1 MKGHRGKA
9 PIGNRMF
16 HIPSASFYKI
26 FLIAS
31 LAALHAQ
38 SATAAPEEI
47 QVYLDEF
54 AETGKFGLDLHTI
67 YTVSTKDS
75 LRQPPLRQLR
85 LTPELSYGL
94 NDHFEVAGYFL
105 TNRAFG
111 GSPQTDGVKL
121 RVRYRPIVPTEE
133 TTWYTAVNVELG
145 KVSRRFNS
153 EGSNG
158 EIKGILAF
166 KSPNWVAGLNL
177 NIDRPLKRVSASP
190 TTFEIDGKLAYK
202 VSQNLQF
209 GVEHYAFRGALHGNI
224 AGFMPSRTTFL
235 VSDFAIG
242 KWDINFGIGRA
253 FGDVPDKVIIKAIIG
268 VPI

>member
-1 MKGHRGKA
+1 MSK
-9 PIGNRMF
+9 
-16 HIPSASFYKI
+16 IPSQSVYKI

-31 LAALHAQ
+31 MAALHAQ

-54 AETGKFGLDLHTI
+54 AEKGKFGLDLHTI
-67 YTVSTKDS
+67 YTASTKDS
-75 LRQPPLRQLR
+75 LSQPPLRQLR

-94 NDHFEVAGYFL
+94 SDHFEIAGYFL
-105 TNRAFG
+105 TNRASAG
-111 GSPQTDGVKL
+111 NPQSDGVKL
-121 RVRYRPIVPTEE
+121 RVRYRPIVPTQE

-145 KVSRRFNS
+145 KLSRRFNS

-158 EIKGILAF
+158 EIKGILVW

-177 NIDRPLKRVSASP
+177 NIDRPLKRVSASL

-202 VSQNLQF
+202 VRENLQF
-209 GVEHYAFRGALHGNI
+209 GVEHYAFRGALHGNVV
-224 AGFMPSRTTFL
+224 GFMPSRTTFL
-235 VSDFAIG
+235 VSDFAVG

-253 FGDVPDKVIIKAIIG
+253 SGDVPDKIIIKAIIG

>member
-1 MKGHRGKA
+1 MLTNGSK
-9 PIGNRMF
+9 P
-16 HIPSASFYKI
+16 FYTA

-31 LAALHAQ
+31 LAMLYAQ
-38 SATAAPEEI
+38 IAAAAPEEI

-54 AETGKFGLDLHTI
+54 AEKGKFGLDLHTI
-67 YTVSTKDS
+67 YTVSTKDN

-105 TNRAFG
+105 TNRASAG
-111 GSPQTDGVKL
+111 NPQTDGVKL

-145 KVSRRFNS
+145 KVARRFNS

-158 EIKGILAF
+158 EIKWILAW
-166 KSPNWVAGLNL
+166 KSPNWVAGFNL
-177 NIDRPLKRVSASP
+177 NIDRPLKRVSTSP

-202 VSQNLQF
+202 VREDLQL
-209 GVEHYAFRGALHGNI
+209 GVEHYAFKGPLHGTVP
-224 AGFMPSRTTFL
+224 GFLPSRTTFL
-235 VSDFAIG
+235 VSDFTLG

-253 FGDVPDKVIIKAIIG
+253 TGDVPDKVIIKAIVG

>member
-1 MKGHRGKA
+1 M
-9 PIGNRMF
+9 
-16 HIPSASFYKI
+16 IP
-26 FLIAS
+26 
-31 LAALHAQ
+31 
-38 SATAAPEEI
+38 
-47 QVYLDEF
+47 
-54 AETGKFGLDLHTI
+54 
-67 YTVSTKDS
+67 
-75 LRQPPLRQLR
+75 
-85 LTPELSYGL
+85 
-94 NDHFEVAGYFL
+94 
-105 TNRAFG
+105 NRAFG
-111 GSPQTDGVKL
+111 ESPQTDGVKL